1 MILAFTKSIT
11 LENGYTAELWA
22 IEMASG
28 KLNNS
33 GESLS
38 LEAPRNIPFEITL
51 FKDFE
56 TWAGVGRKIENPS
69 FVREL
74 LEKDENGNEICPVLL
89 GSAPL
94 TLQEIDGSNTLT
106 IFANRIKEL
115 YPYYSNAQDVD
126 I

>member
-1 MILAFTKSIT
+1 MILAFKKSIT

-22 IEMASG
+22 IEMAAG

-33 GESLS
+33 GESMS
-38 LEAPRNIPFEITL
+38 LEAPRNVPFEITL
-51 FKDFE
+51 FKDFA
-56 TWAGVGRKIENPS
+56 TWSNGGRKIENPS

-74 LEKDENGNEICPVLL
+74 LDKDENENEICPVLA
-89 GSAPL
+89 GSVPL

-115 YPYYSNAQDVD
+115 YPYFNNAQDID